1 MNYGPNWPEGQRPEV
16 ALRVM
21 LWIAFSTMLS
31 YNLYVLFLVF
41 SCIRGF
47 PS

>member
-1 MNYGPNWPEGQRPEV
+1 MNYRPNWPYGHRPEV
-16 ALRVM
+16 ALRVL
-21 LWIAFSTMLS
+21 LWIAFSTMLG
-31 YNLYVLFLVF
+31 YNIYVLFLVL